1 MFGTS
6 AIPFGV
12 KICGIR
18 NAEQAKAIADLGA
31 DAIGLNFWPKSRRY
45 IRPSDAEPWAEG
57 MREHIKIVG
66 VFVNPS
72 LAMLREVISMGVID
86 VIQLHGDEDGPRVA
100 RLMDLGLPVIKALQ
114 VRGTES
120 LQYIRTFPCE
130 TILLDAYCPG
140 LYGGEGKTFP
150 WELAIKAQETFPVK
164 RFILAGGLTPDNV
177 GQAVGQVRP
186 VGVDVASGV
195 ESAPGVKDLDLVRRF
210 ITEAK
215 NAHGLS
221 VESESH

>member
-12 KICGIR
+12 KICGIT
-18 NAEQAKAIADLGA
+18 NAEQARAIADLGA

-45 IRPSDAEPWAEG
+45 IRPTDAEPWAEPL
-57 MREHIKIVG
+57 REHVKVVG

-72 LAMLREVISMGVID
+72 LAMLREIISMGVMD
-86 VIQLHGDEDGPRVA
+86 VIQLHGDEDGRRVA
-100 RLMDLGLPVIKALQ
+100 RVMDLGLPVIKALQ
-114 VRGTES
+114 VRGSES
-120 LQYIRTFPCE
+120 LQYIKTLPCE

-150 WELAIKAQETFPVK
+150 WELAIEAQRIFPSK
-164 RFILAGGLTPDNV
+164 SFILAGGLTPDNV
-177 GQAVGQVRP
+177 GLAVGQVRP
-186 VGVDVASGV
+186 IGVDVASGV

-215 NAHGLS
+215 RAYGLS
-221 VESESH
+221 EESESH

>member
-1 MFGTS
+1 MFGVS
-6 AIPFGV
+6 GPPFGV
-12 KICGIR
+12 KICGITS
-18 NAEQAKAIADLGA
+18 AEQASAICDLGA

-45 IRPSDAEPWAEG
+45 IRPADAELWAEG
-57 MREHIKIVG
+57 LRERIKVVG

-86 VIQLHGDEDGPRVA
+86 VIQLHGDEDGSRVM
-100 RLMDLGLPVIKALQ
+100 RVMDLGMPVIKALQ
-114 VRGTES
+114 VRGRES
-120 LQYIRTFPCE
+120 LQFIRTFPCE
-130 TILLDAYCPG
+130 RFILDAYCPG

-150 WELAIKAQETFPVK
+150 WELAIEAKETFPMK

-177 GQAVGQVRP
+177 GLAVAQVKP

-215 NAHGLS
+215 KAYAIS
-221 VESESH
+221 AE

>member
-45 IRPSDAEPWAEG
+45 IRPADAEPWAES
-57 MREHIKIVG
+57 MREHVKVVG

-72 LAMLREVISMGVID
+72 LAMLREIISMGLID
-86 VIQLHGDEDGPRVA
+86 VIQLHGDEDGRRVA
-100 RLMDLGLPVIKALQ
+100 RLMDLGMPVIKALQ
-114 VRGTES
+114 VRGSES
-120 LQYIRTFPCE
+120 LQYIKTFPCD

-150 WELAIKAQETFPVK
+150 WELAIEAQEAFPSK
-164 RFILAGGLTPDNV
+164 HIILAGGLTPDNV
-177 GQAVGQVRP
+177 GQAVAQVRP

-195 ESAPGVKDLDLVRRF
+195 ESEPGIKDLELVRRF

-215 NAHGLS
+215 NAYVFS
-221 VESESH
+221 AESESR